1 MTDGSFSTPPTP
13 SHRRTPQKRTNERTK
28 ERYPK
33 KRIAFKS
40 DEKERKKR
48 IAFKSVSSEG
58 GGVSTKVLK
67 RKNRVGVAEEKRRTL
82 Q

>member
-1 MTDGSFSTPPTP
+1 MEVFPR
-13 SHRRTPQKRTNERTK
+13 HRLHPIEGPLKNEQTNERTN

>member
-1 MTDGSFSTPPTP
+1 MEVFPR
-13 SHRRTPQKRTNERTK
+13 HRLHPIEGPLKNERTN

>member
-1 MTDGSFSTPPTP
+1 MEVFPR
-13 SHRRTPQKRTNERTK
+13 HRLHPIEGPLKNERTNERTNVT
-28 ERYPK
+28 PK